1 MKHMWNNRIAS
12 LLLLIITAVGVSCSK
27 NELTD
32 GEKFMLFYPDI
43 TDIGPS
49 TNMHLDPTYHG
60 PAPEDFKVYDVK
72 HEGTSVQTDCFQIDA
87 VTGRLSIVD
96 SDDLAIGLYSISI
109 SCVSAGQS
117 YSFPDMIKV
126 NMMKPVPDGVIVEPS
141 FIELLMS
148 QVNNPAS
155 EDILPTAQVT
165 TDGDHITIK
174 SYRIANVWRDSKK
187 VEDWS
192 GSFAINEETGLIS
205 ILKNANFMAGTY
217 VFDLKLLTKVVS
229 MESEEGLYAN
239 ALTVDIVSPPVSLV
253 YDPEVKRVEEGTE
266 YVSLPPSY
274 VASLKELTFALKAVY
289 PENVPL
295 TINPS
300 TGVLTLAQNNE
311 LKPGDKV
318 QVSVTMSN
326 AFGTKD
332 FDQVTRIDI
341 VDFINPITKL
351 SYEDA
356 TVWHGT
362 AYTFRPSEVDGDDVK
377 FSLVDL
383 PEALAS
389 LTIDEATGV
398 ISIEKGNELPK
409 GEHTFTVKVSNDKG
423 FMTDAVSFN
432 IIDNPYF
439 FTTVSWGNN
448 LNLTPVTDY
457 ASQHR
462 LSVDEDTEI
471 PVLKQYSDIT
481 EEGWNNIKFEIEKGS
496 LPSVPRD
503 ASIDPATGL
512 ITAKP
517 TAYIKGKAISFKRA
531 HVAVIKVT
539 VGAGTVGETV
549 KRFPV
554 FFDFNVLRVDS
565 AAPNAPEYYVE
576 FTPFVFQCNP
586 KKGGTFI
593 SPTIKDKD
601 GNPLS
606 DAELANITMTYRRN
620 ATFWNIDGPASH
632 GDGAPDLSGS
642 LLNTLWKQSYQS
654 VGQNSTS
661 LANVIP
667 VYSYPGNN
675 NQTNQRIGYIQND
688 NGMKMY
694 ILPDKWVDADG
705 YYADGVFVAQ
715 VTMGY
720 KGKNGT
726 VITADKAASPYQL
739 FPFFIWFDTE
749 F

>member
-1 MKHMWNNRIAS
+1 MKTLFNNRLAS
-12 LLLLIITAVGVSCSK
+12 LLLLISIAVSSCVK
-27 NELTD
+27 DNLTD
-32 GEKFMLFYPDI
+32 GERFLLFYPDI

-49 TNMHLDPTYHG
+49 TSMSLDPTYHG
-60 PAPEDFKVYDVK
+60 AAPEDFKVYDVK
-72 HEGTSVQTDCFQIDA
+72 YEGASVQTACFQIDA
-87 VTGRLSIVD
+87 QTGRLSIVD
-96 SDDLAIGLYSISI
+96 SDGLAVGLYSISI
-109 SCVSAGQS
+109 SCVSGGQS
-117 YSFPDMIKV
+117 YLFPDMIKI
-126 NMMKPVPDGVIVEPS
+126 NMMKPVPDGVKVEPAL
-141 FIELLMS
+141 IELRMS

-155 EDILPTAQVT
+155 DEVLPTAQVT
-165 TDGDHITIK
+165 TDGNHITIK
-174 SYRIANVWRDSKK
+174 SYRIANVWCDGKK

-205 ILKNANFMAGTY
+205 VLKNVNFVAGTY
-217 VFDLKLLTKVVS
+217 VFDLKLITRVVS

-239 ALTVDIVSPPVSLV
+239 ALTVDIVSPPVSLA
-253 YDPEVKRVEEGTE
+253 YDPEVKRVEEGTGF
-266 YVSLPPSY
+266 VSLAPSY
-274 VASLKELTFALKAVY
+274 VASSKELAFAIKAVY

-295 TINPS
+295 TIDPS
-300 TGVLTLAQNNE
+300 TGVITLAQENG
-311 LKPGDKV
+311 LKAGDKV
-318 QVSVTMSN
+318 QVSITMTN

-362 AYTFRPSEVDGDDVK
+362 AYTFRPSEVDGDDVI
-377 FSLVDL
+377 FSLMDL
-383 PEALAS
+383 PEALAG

-398 ISIEKGNELPK
+398 ISVEKGNKLPK
-409 GEHTFTVKVSNDKG
+409 GEHTFTVRVSNDKG
-423 FMTDAVSFN
+423 FLTDAVMFN
-432 IIDNPYF
+432 IVDNPYF

-448 LNLTPVTDY
+448 LGLAPVSDY

-471 PVLKQYSDIT
+471 PVLKQYSDIS
-481 EEGWNNIKFEIEKGS
+481 EEGWNNVKFEIEKGS

-539 VGAGTVGETV
+539 VGEGTAGETV
-549 KRFPV
+549 KRIPV
-554 FFDFNVLRVDS
+554 FFDFNALRVDS
-565 AAPNAPEYYVE
+565 GVPNAPEYYVE

-586 KKGGTFI
+586 KKGGTFV

-606 DAELANITMTYRRN
+606 EDELANITMTYRRN
-620 ATFWNIDGPASH
+620 AAYWNIDGPASH
-632 GDGAPDLSGS
+632 ADGAPEVEGS

-654 VGQNSTS
+654 VGQSTTS

-667 VYSYPGNN
+667 VYSYPGNDK
-675 NQTNQRIGYIQND
+675 QVNQRLGYIQND

-694 ILPDKWVDADG
+694 VIPDKWADADG
-705 YYADGVFVAQ
+705 YYADGIFTAQ

-720 KGKNGT
+720 KGKDGT
-726 VITADKAASPYQL
+726 VISADKAASPYQL
-739 FPFFIWFDTE
+739 FPYFIWFDTE